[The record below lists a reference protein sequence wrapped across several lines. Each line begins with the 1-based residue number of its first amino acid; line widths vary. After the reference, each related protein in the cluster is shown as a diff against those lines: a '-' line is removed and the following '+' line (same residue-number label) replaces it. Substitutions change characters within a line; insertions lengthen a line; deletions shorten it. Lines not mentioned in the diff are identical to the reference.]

1 MKLFTR
7 TVSLTGA
14 PAEYLEF
21 STKMCGYVTEKTGRE
36 VSLWSTVFGAPAG
49 TLTYSARV
57 EGLADLLSMTSK
69 LMEDSGYHARLA
81 ESQAFLGG
89 PAVDALATPVHGE
102 LGDPPPVGTFV
113 SVTTATMAGGRYID
127 AIGWGVEIAQHV
139 EKISGVPTMFLTS
152 AYGGFGDVAWIAGVA
167 DAAAVDATGAAI
179 DGDADYLTKVNSA
192 GELFIEGSGNRSLI
206 TRIA

>member
-7 TVSLTGA
+7 NVSLVGH

-49 TLTYSARV
+49 SLAYSARV
-57 EGLADLLSMTSK
+57 EGLADLLSMTGK
-69 LMEDSGYHARLA
+69 LMEDSGYHTRLA
-81 ESQAFLGG
+81 EAQAFAGG

-102 LGDPPPVGTFV
+102 LGDPPPVGSFV

-127 AIGWGVEIAQHV
+127 AVGWGVEIAQHV

-152 AYGGFGDVAWIAGVA
+152 TYGGFGDVAWIAGVA
-167 DAAAVDATGAAI
+167 DAAAVDAAGAAI

-192 GELFIEGSGNRSLI
+192 GALFIEGSGNRSLL

>member
-49 TLTYSARV
+49 TLTYSVRV
-57 EGLADLLSMTSK
+57 EGLADLLSTTSK

-89 PAVDALATPVHGE
+89 PAVDGLLTPVHGE
-102 LGDPPPVGTFV
+102 LGDPPPVGSFAMI
-113 SVTTATMAGGRYID
+113 TTATMAGGRYID

-139 EKISGVPTMFLTS
+139 EKVSGVPTMFVTS
-152 AYGGFGDVAWIAGVA
+152 TYGGFGDVGWIAGVA
-167 DAAAVDATGAAI
+167 DAAAADAADAAI
-179 DGDADYLTKVNSA
+179 NADPDYLTMVNSA
-192 GELFIEGSGNRSLI
+192 GDLFVEASGNQSLI